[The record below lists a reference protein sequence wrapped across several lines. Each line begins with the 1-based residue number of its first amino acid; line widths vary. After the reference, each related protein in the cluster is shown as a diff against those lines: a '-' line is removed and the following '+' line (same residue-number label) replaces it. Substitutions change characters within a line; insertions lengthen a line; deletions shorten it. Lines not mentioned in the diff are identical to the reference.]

1 MDASGEE
8 VVRRLVE
15 RMRDSG
21 VEVMFSGLKKQVLDV
36 MQRTGLDTL
45 IGAEHLLPSDEQ
57 ALAAI
62 YRRLGRDGHGELLP
76 GPSPRSERAT

>member
-1 MDASGEE
+1 
-8 VVRRLVE
+8 
-15 RMRDSG
+15 
-21 VEVMFSGLKKQVLDV
+21 